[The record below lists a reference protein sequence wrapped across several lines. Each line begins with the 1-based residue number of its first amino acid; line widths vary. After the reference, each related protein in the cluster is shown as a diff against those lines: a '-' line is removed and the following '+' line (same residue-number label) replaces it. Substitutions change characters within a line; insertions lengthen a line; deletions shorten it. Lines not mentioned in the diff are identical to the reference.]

1 MPPPS
6 KPKPKTC
13 SYDNALAQGA
23 WVRGLCIGVD
33 KYTHLSKLT
42 NAVLDAR
49 AIARKVQGECSIH
62 PCI

>member
-1 MPPPS
+1 
-6 KPKPKTC
+6 
-13 SYDNALAQGA
+13 
-23 WVRGLCIGVD
+23 VD